1 MNTMLEQ
8 EQQQQ
13 QQGDHVKGGGLSML
27 RVRSLVEEARL
38 WLQQRWSVKPVR
50 FALDSPLAPL
60 EQCIKVEIVS
70 LAS

>member
-1 MNTMLEQ
+1 ML

-13 QQGDHVKGGGLSML
+13 QEDHVKGGGLSML

-38 WLQQRWSVKPVR
+38 WLQQRWNVQPVR